1 MTSGHPEKIV
11 TLVDYKM
18 LTLEF
23 DSKHVLISFGN
34 GVNPLDWV
42 HLFSL

>member
-1 MTSGHPEKIV
+1 MTSGHPEEIV

-23 DSKHVLISFGN
+23 DSKHVLSWRQ
-34 GVNPLDWV
+34 PT
-42 HLFSL
+42 